1 MTASAPFQSAEA
13 SEARRGFWPAL
24 CGLLAITA
32 IGVSGYVL
40 VEGMSF
46 SDALFMT
53 VITLSTVGYSE
64 VQPLSPAGRLFT
76 IGLIVSGGAMAIYLV
91 SQLARAVLAL
101 DLRELFARQDMK
113 KRIDELRDHVILCG
127 FGRFG
132 RFVADELVRA
142 GEQLAVIEQDPA
154 RQPDLERSGLPYVLG
169 SALGDDVLQLAG
181 IARARAIVVGTG
193 SDADNVFITLSA
205 RQLNPRVRI
214 HARGESDAALSRL
227 RLAGADQVVS
237 SYHMGGLRM
246 AMSIL
251 RPAVVDF
258 LEISRPLI
266 GEEIDLEEIAVSD
279 GAALAG
285 HSVAEIERTV
295 ARLRIVALKRGS
307 APLLLAP
314 PGDERIAP
322 GDHLVVIGARAG
334 LENLARQCCAA

>member
-1 MTASAPFQSAEA
+1 
-13 SEARRGFWPAL
+13 
-24 CGLLAITA
+24 
-32 IGVSGYVL
+32 
-40 VEGMSF
+40 
-46 SDALFMT
+46 
-53 VITLSTVGYSE
+53 
-64 VQPLSPAGRLFT
+64 
-76 IGLIVSGGAMAIYLV
+76 
-91 SQLARAVLAL
+91 VLAV

-113 KRIDELRDHVILCG
+113 KQIETLRDHVILCG
-127 FGRFG
+127 YGRFG

-154 RQPDLERSGLPYVLG
+154 RVPDLQRAGLLHVLG
-169 SALGDDVLQLAG
+169 SALADDVLQLAG
-181 IARARAIVVGTG
+181 IAHARAIVVGTG

-205 RQLNPRVRI
+205 RQLNPRLRI

-258 LEISRPLI
+258 LEISHPLL

-285 HSVAEIERTV
+285 HSVSEIERAV
-295 ARLRIVALKRGS
+295 ARLRIVALKRGG

-314 PGDERIAP
+314 AGEERIAA

-334 LENLARQCCAA
+334 LESLARQCAAA